1 MKTAGRIFTNSI
13 FFAHIILII
22 APMSIVM
29 GSLFSLIMI
38 ISLFQHIGNSGNH
51 CGNGGSS
58 RAETDGFCKTHTGT

>member
-29 GSLFSLIMI
+29 GSLRST
-38 ISLFQHIGNSGNH
+38 
-51 CGNGGSS
+51 